1 MELIF
6 LLSPAVPDVRCDEI
20 LTALRATL
28 PDARVDF
35 NRDRTA
41 VRVILPDT
49 TDRLTAADAVT
60 FRLLGF
66 GFEAREATRKA
77 PPPPQSGFTG
87 NARAE
92 APPSISSVPPA
103 APPQCAKKRRTVRLS
118 TFIIVLVSVVLVLTT
133 SFASVLTALLR
144 SRSTLGTGGGEDY
157 AGKIAIVDRIF
168 KEYGVY
174 NENGDLLL
182 DEMLRAYV
190 YATGDPYAAYYNAEE
205 YEDLLASNR
214 GELVGI
220 GVTVVES
227 LSPAGIHIIDVVA
240 DGPAAQKG
248 VQAGDI
254 ITHIRTAEGM
264 VAVAT
269 IGYDAALA
277 KFVGAAG
284 TAAEF
289 TVLRGNTAID
299 FTVIRA
305 AIQMTS
311 VRGKVSETDH
321 TVGIIRI
328 SQFISTTPKE
338 FKGEMERLLSAG
350 CTRFVFD
357 VRNNPGGSM
366 AAICGVLCYLLP
378 ENSLICTE
386 VWRDGTTEEHYA
398 RAQSYQGDYADCS
411 VAKTDVGKYQNYKM
425 SVLTNQNTAS
435 AAELFAAALRDH
447 RKATLVGDVT
457 YGKGVAQQII
467 SLAEFGYEGALRLTI
482 AQYNPP
488 SGVNYDGVGVA
499 PHIPIALD
507 AAVAN
512 KNLSLLTEGEDNQL
526 QAAIAAVKQ

>member
-6 LLSPAVPDVRCDEI
+6 LLSPAVPCAQCDEI

-41 VRVILPDT
+41 VRVILPDA
-49 TDRLTAADAVT
+49 TDRLAAADAVT

-66 GFEAREATRKA
+66 GFEAKEATRKA
-77 PPPPQSGFTG
+77 PPPPQGGSAGY
-87 NARAE
+87 ARAE
-92 APPSISSVPPA
+92 APPPISNIPPA
-103 APPQCAKKRRTVRLS
+103 APQGAKKRRTVRLS

-133 SFASVLTALLR
+133 TFASVLTALLG
-144 SRSTLGTGGGEDY
+144 SRNTLGNGGGEDY

-254 ITHIRTAEGM
+254 ITHIKTAEGKA
-264 VAVAT
+264 AVAA
-269 IGYDAALA
+269 IGYDVALA
-277 KFVGAAG
+277 KFAGAAG

-289 TVLRGNTAID
+289 TVLRGDVTID

-386 VWRDGTTEEHYA
+386 LWRDGTTEEHYA
-398 RAQSYQGDYADCS
+398 KAQSYQGDYADCS
-411 VAKTDVGKYQNYKM
+411 VAKADVGKYQNYKM

-467 SLAEFGYEGALRLTI
+467 PLEEWGYEGAIRLTI
-482 AQYNPP
+482 AHYNPP
-488 SGVNYDGVGVA
+488 CGINYDGVGVV
-499 PHIPIALD
+499 PHTAVALD

-512 KNLSLLTEGEDNQL
+512 KNLSLLTEAEDNQL